1 MIKSDGWSK
10 LIAWCHICDAKRD
23 QLQKSGNL
31 RTLDKVLETHKLLEL
46 GKGSF
51 VYNDVKQVNT
61 FTSLLIVENWNR
73 CKITVFLLWTAARRN
88 FG

>member
-23 QLQKSGNL
+23 QLQKGGNL
-31 RTLDKVLETHKLLEL
+31 RTLAKVLETHKLLEL

-51 VYNDVKQVNT
+51 VNDSVKQVNA
-61 FTSLLIVENWNR
+61 FAALLTLENWNR
-73 CKITVFLLWTAARRN
+73 
-88 FG
+88 